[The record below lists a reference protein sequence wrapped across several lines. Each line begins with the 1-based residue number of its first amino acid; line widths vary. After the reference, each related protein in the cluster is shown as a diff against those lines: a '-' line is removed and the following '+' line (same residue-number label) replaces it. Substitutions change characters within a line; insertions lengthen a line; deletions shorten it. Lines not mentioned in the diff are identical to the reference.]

1 MLRSMTG
8 FGRVHATIG
17 NSTVAVMVR
26 TLNNKQLDL
35 SVKTPFRYRERENQ
49 IRDIAAKILVR
60 GKVDINVTIE
70 DVSNADASVNHVLA
84 EKYFNELSSLSDHL
98 GVSKPESWMEIL
110 IRLPEVVGYGNPV
123 VEEEEWNSLFELVRK
138 ASEETDAFRIQ
149 EGKVLEADMIRH
161 LDMIEN
167 QLPEIERLDPE
178 RKVQVRERLVK
189 ELQQAQLDVKA
200 DETRLEQE
208 LFYYIDKFDINEEK
222 VRLAKH
228 IEYFRNTLKQDD
240 AEPAGKKLGFIAQ
253 EMGREINTLGNKSN
267 FFEIQKRVVVMK
279 DELEKIKEQLA
290 NIL

>member
-8 FGRVHATIG
+8 FGRVQATVG
-17 NSTVAVMVR
+17 SSTVSVMVR

-49 IRDIAAKILVR
+49 IRDIASRILVR

-70 DVSNADASVNHVLA
+70 DQSGAEASVNHSLA
-84 EKYFNELSSLSDHL
+84 EKYYHELSMLSANL
-98 GVSKPESWMEIL
+98 GVKKPESWMEIL

-123 VEEEEWNSLFELVRK
+123 VEEEEWKALFTLVQK
-138 ASEETDAFRIQ
+138 ACDETDAFRVQ
-149 EGKVLEADMIRH
+149 EGNVLESDLLKH
-161 LDMIEN
+161 LDMIESL
-167 QLPEIERLDPE
+167 LPEIEKLDPE
-178 RKVQVRERLVK
+178 RKVLVRERLVK
-189 ELQQAQLDVKA
+189 ELQQAQLDVKT
-200 DETRLEQE
+200 DESRLEQE

-228 IEYFRNTLKQDD
+228 VEYFRSTLKNDES
-240 AEPAGKKLGFIAQ
+240 EPAGKKLGFISQ

-267 FFEIQKRVVVMK
+267 YFEIQKRVVVMK